1 MFPSLNTKNKTF
13 ELYQRRNLQM
23 LKFLGQLVSQTKV
36 KKNNTANVSFKTK
49 TKTNF
54 ASVAQQEVFSA
65 LSVTL

>member
-1 MFPSLNTKNKTF
+1 
-13 ELYQRRNLQM
+13 M

-54 ASVAQQEVFSA
+54 ASVAQQDVFSA